1 MAKDKEPLE
10 SLTEMAHQTAEE
22 ITEQTKGAME
32 TYFNWCQK
40 AMSAS
45 PWGNKELNKKLM
57 NYAAENTAA
66 AFGVVRKLSQAK
78 NWHDAAE
85 IQTEFMTTQMNSLN
99 EQAKTIGEMCAKTM
113 EPATKTSGSM
123 TM

>member
-10 SLTEMAHQTAEE
+10 SLTEMAHQTAAE

-45 PWGNKELNKKLM
+45 PWGNKELNKTLM

-78 NWHDAAE
+78 NLHDAAE
-85 IQTEFMTTQMNSLN
+85 IQAEFVTTQLNSFN

-113 EPATKTSGSM
+113 ESATKTPGNMSM
-123 TM
+123 

>member
-113 EPATKTSGSM
+113 EAATKTSGSM